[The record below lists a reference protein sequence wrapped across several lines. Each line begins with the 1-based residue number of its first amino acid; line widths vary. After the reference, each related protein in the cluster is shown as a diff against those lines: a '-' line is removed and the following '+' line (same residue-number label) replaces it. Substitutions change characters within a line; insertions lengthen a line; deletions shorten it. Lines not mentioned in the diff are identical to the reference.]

1 MTAGGTP
8 QCRVVVVHAPA
19 DRRFASLLKRDLVA
33 SGAECQLV
41 EHEGQLGQVLSEA
54 TLAAGS
60 PPWLIALL
68 SPAALGDRAL
78 HAAVEAGLRLV
89 PRGGLRGPVP
99 FVVEPFDLRLL
110 PPGWAQLEGFDGSV
124 RYIEAQRGLCALLGL
139 RSARGQE
146 WIEAEPTTALA
157 ALPRPEQWGAP
168 TATGTG
174 ASGGPLPQR
183 RATAAPEATLSP
195 APHSPQSNLPPASPT
210 LARRVRRRDL
220 LAAGAGLG
228 VLALLGA
235 GAVLAGKFAD
245 STQGHDTGASGPRLR
260 WTSTLN
266 GSVTA
271 ALVAD
276 AGIVYALSNAGTEG
290 TLYALSALNG
300 ASLWRVARPVPMST
314 TPALAHGVVYAAW
327 ADGLIAALSARDG
340 ARRWSYRAGGQL
352 DTALATAGGVVYAT
366 CEDQHLYA
374 LDARTG
380 QLLWKRL
387 LAFGPLA
394 GPAVTDDT
402 VYVSGAGGVAALD
415 VPTGALLWQY
425 PVALHGP
432 YFTAPAVQG
441 DAVYV
446 GARDSTLYA
455 LAAADGAPL
464 WHFTARD
471 EVRVPPS
478 AAGDGVYVSSL
489 DTRVYALEA
498 GSGKQIW
505 DFLTYGSAD
514 VTSPNVTSPVIHNG
528 TVYIGTDRKRLFAL
542 SAADGTLR
550 WSFTTSSPV
559 RAAPAITG
567 AMLLFAATDGTLYG
581 LSA

>member
-1 MTAGGTP
+1 MRAGGTQ

-33 SGAECQLV
+33 SGAECRLV
-41 EHEGQLGQVLSEA
+41 EHEGHLAQVLAEA
-54 TLAAGS
+54 TA
-60 PPWLIALL
+60 PPAVPLWLIALL
-68 SPAALGDRAL
+68 SPSALGERTV
-78 HAAVEAGLRLV
+78 HEAVEAGLRLA
-89 PRGGLRGPVP
+89 PHGGLRGVIP
-99 FVVEPFDLRLL
+99 FVVEPCDVRLL
-110 PPGWAQLEGFDGSV
+110 PPQWARLEGFDGSV

-146 WIEAEPTTALA
+146 WIEAEPTTTLA
-157 ALPRPEQWGAP
+157 ALRRPEQWGAP
-168 TATGTG
+168 RGSS

-183 RATAAPEATLSP
+183 RATAAPEAIPSH
-195 APHSPQSNLPPASPT
+195 APQGPQNSMPPASSTPT
-210 LARRVRRRDL
+210 RRVSRRDL
-220 LAAGAGLG
+220 LTAGAGLG
-228 VLALLGA
+228 ALALLGA
-235 GAVLAGKFAD
+235 GAVVAGKVAD
-245 STQGHDTGASGPRLR
+245 GTQGQNTAASGPRER
-260 WTSTLN
+260 WTSTIA

-276 AGIVYALSNAGTEG
+276 AGIVYAISTAGTES

-300 ASLWRVARPVPMST
+300 ASLWHFARPVPMSA

-327 ADGLIAALSARDG
+327 ADGMITALSARDG
-340 ARRWSYRAGGQL
+340 ARSWSYRAGGQI
-352 DTALATAGGVVYAT
+352 DVSLATAGGVVYAS
-366 CEDQHLYA
+366 CEDRHLYA
-374 LDARTG
+374 LDARSG

-394 GPAVTDDT
+394 APVVTDDT
-402 VYVSGAGGVAALD
+402 VYVSGAGGVMALD
-415 VPTGALLWQY
+415 GPTGALLWQY
-425 PVALHGP
+425 PTTLHGP

-441 DAVYV
+441 DAVFV

-455 LAAADGAPL
+455 LATADGAPL
-464 WHFTARD
+464 WRFTARD
-471 EVRVPPS
+471 EVQVPPT
-478 AAGDGVYVSSL
+478 ADGDAVYVSSL

-498 GSGKQIW
+498 ASGKQLW
-505 DFLTYGSAD
+505 NFLTYGSPD
-514 VTSPNVTSPVIHNG
+514 VTSPNLTSPVVHNG
-528 TVYIGTDRKRLFAL
+528 TVHLGTDRKRFFAL

-567 AMLLFAATDGTLYG
+567 AMLIFAATDGTLYG